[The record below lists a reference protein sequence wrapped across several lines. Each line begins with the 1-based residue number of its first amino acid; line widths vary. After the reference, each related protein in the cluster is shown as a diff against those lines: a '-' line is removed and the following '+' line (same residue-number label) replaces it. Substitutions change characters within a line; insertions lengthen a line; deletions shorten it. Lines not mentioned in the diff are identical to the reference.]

1 MQKHSQQFHNI
12 FVHISSFSYGS
23 YNKVLS
29 RIPFIYSRVRV
40 LTEGPVNVLSRTV
53 AFVALNQTMGTVTPS
68 YIKTQVNYRDDGT
81 IIVRSK
87 ARVVVNLIAL
97 SYALKPYLF

>member
-40 LTEGPVNVLSRTV
+40 LAEGLCRLGIRHTGLEKLAHAFVLSHPELV
-53 AFVALNQTMGTVTPS
+53 
-68 YIKTQVNYRDDGT
+68 
-81 IIVRSK
+81 
-87 ARVVVNLIAL
+87 
-97 SYALKPYLF
+97 

>member
-29 RIPFIYSRVRV
+29 RIPFIYSRVRF
-40 LTEGPVNVLSRTV
+40 LTEGLGKLNEKLVMMVLVTQGD
-53 AFVALNQTMGTVTPS
+53 LN
-68 YIKTQVNYRDDGT
+68 
-81 IIVRSK
+81 
-87 ARVVVNLIAL
+87 
-97 SYALKPYLF
+97 F

>member
-29 RIPFIYSRVRV
+29 RIPFIYSRVRF
-40 LTEGPVNVLSRTV
+40 LTEGLHS
-53 AFVALNQTMGTVTPS
+53 M
-68 YIKTQVNYRDDGT
+68 T
-81 IIVRSK
+81 IN
-87 ARVVVNLIAL
+87 ADLDFPFL
-97 SYALKPYLF
+97 C

>member
-29 RIPFIYSRVRV
+29 RIPFIYPRLRV
-40 LTEGPVNVLSRTV
+40 LTEGLYT
-53 AFVALNQTMGTVTPS
+53 A
-68 YIKTQVNYRDDGT
+68 RDDCYLNT
-81 IIVRSK
+81 TNFHYCRY
-87 ARVVVNLIAL
+87 VV
-97 SYALKPYLF
+97 

>member
-40 LTEGPVNVLSRTV
+40 LTEG
-53 AFVALNQTMGTVTPS
+53 
-68 YIKTQVNYRDDGT
+68 
-81 IIVRSK
+81 
-87 ARVVVNLIAL
+87 
-97 SYALKPYLF
+97 LFQICAWEKSS